1 MAGDNNLDS
10 PETTTVAAT
19 AATGQSPEGTSDEKK
34 KLLEEEKA
42 NELNRPANNEV
53 SSAGTYVVIDVDEEI
68 HLLDWSRVHIVNFG
82 QNYVITGVT
91 FVHFSI
97 RK

>member
-1 MAGDNNLDS
+1 MAGDSNLDS
-10 PETTTVAAT
+10 PGTMTAAAT

-53 SSAGTYVVIDVDEEI
+53 SSTGTYEVIDVDEEI
-68 HLLDWSRVHIVNFG
+68 HLLD
-82 QNYVITGVT
+82 
-91 FVHFSI
+91 
-97 RK
+97 

>member
-1 MAGDNNLDS
+1 MTA
-10 PETTTVAAT
+10 AAT
-19 AATGQSPEGTSDEKK
+19 AATEQSPEGMSDEKK

-53 SSAGTYVVIDVDEEI
+53 SSTGTYEVIDVDEEI
-68 HLLDWSRVHIVNFG
+68 HLLDWSSVHMVNFG
-82 QNYVITGVT
+82 QNYVITGLT

-97 RK
+97 GK